1 MSLNPDQI
9 FGFGLSYTR
18 FTYSNLQV
26 RQAGEMVTA
35 MVDLENSG
43 ERAGE
48 EVVQLYIGFENS
60 AVERPVAG
68 EAPMDK

>member
-1 MSLNPDQI
+1 M
-9 FGFGLSYTR
+9 
-18 FTYSNLQV
+18 QV

-43 ERAGE
+43 QRAGE